1 MARSDIFL
9 VQIQE
14 QIADRGSSRDQQ
26 KMQDLSLI
34 TDSQT
39 ILVVKI
45 SIQFYLVG
53 WISLL
58 RFKMKNRAGSCPE
71 LVRPLL
77 KVSIAIES

>member
-58 RFKMKNRAGSCPE
+58 RFKMKNRAGSWPE

>member
-14 QIADRGSSRDQQ
+14 QIGDRGSSRDQQ

-45 SIQFYLVG
+45 SIQSYLVG

-58 RFKMKNRAGSCPE
+58 RFKMKNRAGSWSE